1 MKGVVPIHRSPLR
14 EPLSGNKRSYFKF
27 ANCDV
32 RIHVGVEVGVQLSP
46 FSCEVAGVP
55 PLTTAPLCFLPKPLA
70 GTWTMC
76 SRGGG
81 AANTHPLLVLNQVP
95 SWRRTGYADP
105 GEQRVLMS
113 KKTAHGPAGPQ
124 GWEAE
129 ADGERAR
136 PLDGRPQQR

>member
-1 MKGVVPIHRSPLR
+1 
-14 EPLSGNKRSYFKF
+14 
-27 ANCDV
+27 
-32 RIHVGVEVGVQLSP
+32 
-46 FSCEVAGVP
+46 
-55 PLTTAPLCFLPKPLA
+55 
-70 GTWTMC
+70 MC

-95 SWRRTGYADP
+95 SWRRTDYADP